1 MPLWSTWL
9 VFRLASIKPLFL
21 KNHSFLS
28 PSGSVPIKEHAFP
41 RSCPLAFT
49 ITAITSLQKK
59 IFLSPYPSLPWVERF
74 SIRLWLS
81 LFIGRIPCL
90 TFAENNIC
98 ILSCRER
105 SWHWPV
111 KASGRIRSW
120 NVEES
125 SMKVSVL
132 FGRSQGNNTTLMLKL
147 RVGKQTKKYVLTF
160 IRTNG
165 RNATTRNGNND
176 NCQQHESKRG
186 LHDGVI
192 RLNNIQ
198 NLKDN
203 TK

>member
-125 SMKVSVL
+125 SIKVSVCL
-132 FGRSQGNNTTLMLKL
+132 EEVKGTIPHLCLNWGLENKP
-147 RVGKQTKKYVLTF
+147 
-160 IRTNG
+160 
-165 RNATTRNGNND
+165 RNMCSPLSERMGEMRRHVTETMITASSMRANVVFMTA
-176 NCQQHESKRG
+176 
-186 LHDGVI
+186 
-192 RLNNIQ
+192 
-198 NLKDN
+198 
-203 TK
+203 

>member
-1 MPLWSTWL
+1 M
-9 VFRLASIKPLFL
+9 
-21 KNHSFLS
+21 
-28 PSGSVPIKEHAFP
+28 
-41 RSCPLAFT
+41 RSRVRVL
-49 ITAITSLQKK
+49 L
-59 IFLSPYPSLPWVERF
+59 
-74 SIRLWLS
+74 LS
-81 LFIGRIPCL
+81 LSRRLRLCRKKFSSPPTPLCHESRDFLYVYDLVYSLGEFLAPPLLKI
-90 TFAENNIC
+90 TFC

-147 RVGKQTKKYVLTF
+147 RVGNQTKKYVLTF